1 MAGPE
6 AKVKTRVKKILKE
19 YSAYQHWPVQT
30 GYGAAC
36 LDCHGCFKGHYFAI
50 ETKAPGKHPTPRQL
64 MTIADIEASGGKVFV
79 IGESVIHRKGDTVVL
94 QSAGPFNT
102 YVTRSDIYSGQQE
115 LEAWLRAQT

>member
-64 MTIADIEASGGKVFV
+64 MTIEDIEAAGGKVFV
-79 IGESVIHRKGDTVVL
+79 IGEAEDH
-94 QSAGPFNT
+94 GPQN
-102 YVTRSDIYSGQQE
+102 YKYSGMRE
-115 LEAWLRAQT
+115 LEAWLHAQT